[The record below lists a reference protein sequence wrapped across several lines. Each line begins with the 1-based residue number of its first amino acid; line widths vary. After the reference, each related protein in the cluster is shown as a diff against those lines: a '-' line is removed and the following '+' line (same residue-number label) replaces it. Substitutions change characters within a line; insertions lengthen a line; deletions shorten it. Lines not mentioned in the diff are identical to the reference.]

1 MVKKYQNCKRL
12 AKNIDMASDWLNMF
26 TKASEQLYL
35 SFIFKMPRSR
45 IQQDRHNER
54 RRQAKSKARQAV
66 FAMDFIQIKHPEIY
80 NEAYEFFTLIDS
92 RYPGKYDLRKTNEFL
107 CFKQLFQ
114 GKASKNGKGTLY
126 FDIKTATVTLSHSE
140 SPPVETIM
148 PGHSESP
155 PVETITSGHSESPPV
170 ETITSG
176 HSESPSTET
185 SHSES
190 PSVETSHCENPFME
204 TSHSESPPMETSHSE
219 SPSVETS
226 HCENPFMETSHSESP
241 PMETS
246 HSESP
251 SVETSHCENPF
262 METSHSESPPMET
275 SHSESPQTTETML
288 SARKQLEPR
297 LEIPLISTQQARK
310 ATVTTQT
317 VQITTEQEMP
327 LISFDD
333 IESDTID
340 QIIEQLR
347 QDPDLT
353 NIFNDIELQME
364 FDELG
369 QDLDIPELDLLEQE
383 LWW

>member
-140 SPPVETIM
+140 SPPVETIT

-176 HSESPSTET
+176 HSESPST
-185 SHSES
+185 
-190 PSVETSHCENPFME
+190 
-204 TSHSESPPMETSHSE
+204 ETSHSE